1 MHSFIITALR
11 IGIVGAIA
19 AGLFGQIVVIPTTA
33 ADEVELFPPYAPLAV
48 PYATAAIIGVAC
60 VQIVLVA
67 AWMLLAMVQRD
78 AIFSSRAFRWVDAI
92 IGATLLATLVA
103 AGVAGH
109 LAVAEIPSPDDGMAV
124 IGALGAATAC
134 VGVGASFAM
143 VVVIM
148 RNLLRKATEMKTEI
162 AGVI

>member
-1 MHSFIITALR
+1 MHSFIITVLR
-11 IGIVGAIA
+11 IGIVAAIA

-33 ADEVELFPPYAPLAV
+33 AHEVELFPPYAPLAV
-48 PYATAAIIGVAC
+48 PYVTAAIIAVAC
-60 VQIVLVA
+60 VQIVLGA
-67 AWMLLAMVQRD
+67 AWMLLAMVERD

-92 IGATLLATLVA
+92 IGATTLATLVA
-103 AGVAGH
+103 GGVAGH
-109 LAVAEIPSPDDGMAV
+109 LFVAEIPSPDDGMA
-124 IGALGAATAC
+124 ITGALGAATAC

-148 RNLLRKATEMKTEI
+148 RNLLRKAAEMKAEI